1 MISTPISQARPQ
13 RRLAMSALA
22 LAATMLTAGAAQATA
37 ALLDASI
44 YAPPV
49 GWQTQPHGKLLNIAE
64 VLNPSQSSQYANAV
78 LSAFAGKAN
87 YTQAIRAWRISYT
100 TTSPDANLQPTV
112 PGTPLLATGIIIA
125 PIDTAMPLNTSS
137 TRPVILFAP
146 KTQGLGS
153 NCAPSKALELGTE
166 ETSEVKRMVAALE
179 RGYIVAITDYDGYT
193 NNSQA
198 HQYLVG
204 QSLGHSVLD
213 MGLAVKQAIPLIDS
227 VDTPDAYG
235 NKRVKVSLASPMAIW
250 GYSEGGTAAAWAGQL
265 LSTYAPTLVG
275 SIKGVATGGMV
286 ADMKIAA
293 KAMDWNAGSGL
304 MLASIWGFHVA
315 YPKPFA
321 AGGLYFEANN
331 TYKMDLLGDNYA
343 YKYTLNPPTTDT
355 TASILHPDE
364 CVDQVGP
371 HNAFKTIA
379 WRNQGGYVITQFT
392 TDTPSLKL
400 NWDPVLQTNQ
410 IGNIKIPVPT
420 YFYHG
425 STATSL
431 NADGSAKEG
440 DIILPVTNFNGVY
453 PRMCAVGTKVWR
465 KVYTSAY
472 YLELNHEN
480 TSDRAFT
487 DVLNWINNR
496 FTEAT
501 PTTATTCPP

>member
-1 MISTPISQARPQ
+1 MISISTPSARP
-13 RRLAMSALA
+13 RGRAAISALA
-22 LAATMLTAGAAQATA
+22 LATSLIAAGAAQATA
-37 ALLDASI
+37 PLLDPSI

-64 VLNPSQSSQYANAV
+64 VFNPSNSGAAANAV

-87 YTQAIRAWRISYT
+87 YTKTLRAWRISYT

-112 PGTPLLATGIIIA
+112 PGTPLLATGIVIA
-125 PIDTAMPLNTSS
+125 PIDTAWPNTN
-137 TRPVILFAP
+137 RPVILFAP

-213 MGLAVKQAIPLIDS
+213 MGLAVKQAIPTI
-227 VDTPDAYG
+227 DAYDPPDVNG
-235 NKRVKVSLASPMAIW
+235 NKRVKVSLSSPMAIW
-250 GYSEGGTAAAWAGQL
+250 GYSEGGTAAAWAGQM
-265 LSTYAPTLVG
+265 LSTYAPTLQS

-304 MLASIWGFHVA
+304 MLAGIWGFHVA
-315 YPKPFA
+315 YPKPYA
-321 AGGLYFEANN
+321 QGGLYFEANN
-331 TYKMDLLGDNYA
+331 TFKMDLLGDNYA

-355 TASILHPDE
+355 PESILHPDE

-392 TDTPSLKL
+392 TDTPSLHL
-400 NWDPVLQTNQ
+400 NWDPVLQANQ
-410 IGNIKIPVPT
+410 VGNIKIPVPT
-420 YFYHG
+420 FFYHG

-453 PRMCAVGTKVWR
+453 PRMCATGTKLWR
-465 KVYTSAY
+465 KVYTSAF

-480 TSDRAFT
+480 TSDRAFN
-487 DVLNWINNR
+487 DVLNWIGDRFSNTNN
-496 FTEAT
+496 TGAY
-501 PTTATTCPP
+501 CN